1 MKAKGSF
8 RMVFRLLTPSSHH
21 HPPLLTGD
29 RKIKDTCKHKK
40 ETADDGPRRPLS
52 AYNIFFSQMRTIIP
66 EESEERIVETGNEE
80 QLREFTLRAC
90 KDDAKVPRDL
100 GAFTQ
105 DLMKKHQSNISR
117 KRKHKKSHGKVSF
130 LTLVKTV
137 GQCWRELPQHQ
148 KKKYQDLANIDCA
161 RYRNEIRAAE
171 ERCKREDEKHV
182 MNTNA

>member
-1 MKAKGSF
+1 M
-8 RMVFRLLTPSSHH
+8 
-21 HPPLLTGD
+21 
-29 RKIKDTCKHKK
+29 
-40 ETADDGPRRPLS
+40 
-52 AYNIFFSQMRTIIP
+52 
-66 EESEERIVETGNEE
+66 
-80 QLREFTLRAC
+80 
-90 KDDAKVPRDL
+90 PRDL

-105 DLMKKHQSNISR
+105 DLMKKRQSNISR

-130 LTLVKTV
+130 LTLLKTV

-171 ERCKREDEKHV
+171 ERFKREDEKHV